1 MEWVPVVF
9 ITFKAIILFTGMFFS
24 IKWHY
29 DQDKK
34 KKQVAREQQAAAEHT
49 PDTSDE
55 ATGIQ
60 R

>member
-34 KKQVAREQQAAAEHT
+34 KKNEAREQQALAEQAHEASDQAAN
-49 PDTSDE
+49 S
-55 ATGIQ
+55 Q
-60 R
+60 